1 MIRERLKIVTIDF
14 DLEKNQIN
22 LEKIYFLISQLK
34 QLNIKLKK
42 KTKKNNDN

>member
-22 LEKIYFLISQLK
+22 LEKIYFLIS
-34 QLNIKLKK
+34 
-42 KTKKNNDN
+42 